1 MKKTVLVTGSS
12 RGIGRAVA
20 LKFASCGYHVVINC
34 ARSTERM
41 EEVKKEVEALGAE
54 CLAVQA
60 DVGNPDD
67 CKRLFKEI
75 ESRFDHVD
83 VLVNNAGISIIGLL
97 QDLSFEDWNRILS
110 ANLSS
115 VFHCAKL
122 AIPGMIHNHSGKI
135 INISSVWGVCG
146 ASCEAAYSATKGGV
160 NGLTMALAKELA
172 PSGIQVNAIACG
184 AIDTEMNGFLSDE
197 EHEMLLDE
205 IPTGRMGKPE
215 EVADETRRS
224 TGLPDRSDHKNGWRL
239 DLIQPPFLSA
249 LKTQTILQITCMRL
263 KRSNNL
269 LSSLLYHRTHSRQ
282 AHTSKQFIMISI
294 KDRH

>member
-20 LKFASCGYHVVINC
+20 LKFASCGYRIVINC
-34 ARSTERM
+34 ARSTDRL

-60 DVGNPDD
+60 DVGNSND
-67 CKRLFKEI
+67 CQRLFKEI
-75 ESRFDHVD
+75 ESRFGHVD

-146 ASCEAAYSATKGGV
+146 ASCDKRRRQRSHHG
-160 NGLTMALAKELA
+160 
-172 PSGIQVNAIACG
+172 PRQG
-184 AIDTEMNGFLSDE
+184 A
-197 EHEMLLDE
+197 
-205 IPTGRMGKPE
+205 
-215 EVADETRRS
+215 RS
-224 TGLPDRSDHKNGWRL
+224 LRHPGERHRL
-239 DLIQPPFLSA
+239 
-249 LKTQTILQITCMRL
+249 RG
-263 KRSNNL
+263 
-269 LSSLLYHRTHSRQ
+269 H
-282 AHTSKQFIMISI
+282 
-294 KDRH
+294 

>member
-1 MKKTVLVTGSS
+1 
-12 RGIGRAVA
+12 
-20 LKFASCGYHVVINC
+20 
-34 ARSTERM
+34 M

-60 DVGNPDD
+60 DVGNPED
-67 CKRLFKEI
+67 CKRLFQGVD
-75 ESRFDHVD
+75 SRFGHVD

-97 QDLSFEDWNRILS
+97 QDLSFEDWNRIVS

-172 PSGIQVNAIACG
+172 PSNIQVDAIACG
-184 AIDTEMNGFLSDE
+184 AIDTEMNGFLCRGRTCNT
-197 EHEMLLDE
+197 
-205 IPTGRMGKPE
+205 IRWGPKRRMGKPE
-215 EVADETRRS
+215 EVADLVMKLVEA
-224 TGLPDRSDHKNGWRL
+224 PEY
-239 DLIQPPFLSA
+239 LS
-249 LKTQTILQITCMRL
+249 R
-263 KRSNNL
+263 
-269 LSSLLYHRTHSRQ
+269 
-282 AHTSKQFIMISI
+282 
-294 KDRH
+294 

>member
-1 MKKTVLVTGSS
+1 MKKTVRVTGSS

-97 QDLSFEDWNRILS
+97 QDLSFEDWNRILCPP
-110 ANLSS
+110 SS
-115 VFHCAKL
+115 TAQ
-122 AIPGMIHNHSGKI
+122 S
-135 INISSVWGVCG
+135 
-146 ASCEAAYSATKGGV
+146 
-160 NGLTMALAKELA
+160 
-172 PSGIQVNAIACG
+172 
-184 AIDTEMNGFLSDE
+184 
-197 EHEMLLDE
+197 
-205 IPTGRMGKPE
+205 
-215 EVADETRRS
+215 
-224 TGLPDRSDHKNGWRL
+224 
-239 DLIQPPFLSA
+239 
-249 LKTQTILQITCMRL
+249 
-263 KRSNNL
+263 
-269 LSSLLYHRTHSRQ
+269 
-282 AHTSKQFIMISI
+282 
-294 KDRH
+294 